1 MQPYLL
7 YFAIRETDLALG
19 RAHVDR
25 PAEQSHQAPAGMR
38 RMHPPNPPKQTLVP
52 GPSGAARSRPG
63 GGGAVLEHLS
73 GRAVQQPSGTQL
85 RAVLPPSRN
94 ASCAQVSE
102 ADAPAPA
109 QAPPPNGDLLR
120 RGSRPLTRPRLS
132 SPDRVPPPEP
142 ANRRAA
148 VDLERPAWVAR
159 DLERSLLPTFLPDSQ
174 LQ

>member
-1 MQPYLL
+1 MPPYLL

-25 PAEQSHQAPAGMR
+25 PARTNPTRLQLGCGACT
-38 RMHPPNPPKQTLVP
+38 PPNPPKQTLVP

-109 QAPPPNGDLLR
+109 QAPPPNGALLR
-120 RGSRPLTRPRLS
+120 RGSRPLTGPRLS
-132 SPDRVPPPEP
+132 SPDRIRTQPSPGP
-142 ANRRAA
+142 APRAGQS
-148 VDLERPAWVAR
+148 PS
-159 DLERSLLPTFLPDSQ
+159 RS
-174 LQ
+174 